1 MSPFGLLLVLL
12 NILQEHLLMTPH
24 YPQFEL
30 WLSTLSSVSI
40 IPASNVSNEEALEG
54 GMNEK
59 ILEAKY
65 DIIEM
70 TWVLLF

>member
-1 MSPFGLLLVLL
+1 
-12 NILQEHLLMTPH
+12 MTPH